1 MLWVLIRIALR
12 SDLAIVMSTHKLV
25 TIYEPPHDKTN
36 LKACV
41 HSEDAQ
47 SVQCLRCVLNG

>member
-12 SDLAIVMSTHKLV
+12 SDLAIVMSTHKLA
-25 TIYEPPHDKTN
+25 TIYEPPHVKTN
-36 LKACV
+36 LKACL